1 MSHRVNIVLADDNW
15 ELLRVVPK
23 GERSE
28 AVNQALR
35 QWMRA
40 KQRQDAFQRLLSLRN
55 QLSAISGSAE
65 DWVRED
71 RDNHP

>member
-15 ELLRVVPK
+15 ESLRVVPK

-35 QWMRA
+35 QWLRA
-40 KQRQDAFQRLLSLRN
+40 KQRQDAFHRLLSLRN
-55 QLSAISGSAE
+55 QLPAISGSAE

-71 RDNHP
+71 RDNRQ